1 MSGPESILVRILAST
16 DSVWLPIR
24 QWRGRLPQNVGAA
37 RRAYASNGVPWASNA
52 HGPAGWKAAQRD
64 LEALAGDGLVVAAK
78 PRSGAR
84 TLGVR
89 LSADGMAAARR
100 LVGLPSVGDSWQAAH
115 ALGELSRRP
124 AKWATDVWIAE
135 ARLAEPADFGR
146 LEMKLLPALVAG
158 HVESGSDIRG
168 RVSYRLT
175 PSGWA
180 WLAEPPEPDGPGEYN
195 AEADAAYMEHLR
207 AALARLE
214 MAEVAEPRELG
225 ALPLP
230 EAMGGLRAA
239 EVI

>member
-1 MSGPESILVRILAST
+1 
-16 DSVWLPIR
+16 
-24 QWRGRLPQNVGAA
+24 
-37 RRAYASNGVPWASNA
+37 
-52 HGPAGWKAAQRD
+52 

-115 ALGELSRRP
+115 ALGGSSRRP

-158 HVESGSDIRG
+158 HVESGSNIRG
-168 RVSYRLT
+168 RVSYKLT
-175 PSGWA
+175 SAGWT
-180 WLAEPPEPDGPGEYN
+180 WLADKPEPDGPDEYD
-195 AEADAAYMEHLR
+195 ADADAAYAEALR
-207 AALARLE
+207 SALARLE
-214 MAEVAEPRELG
+214 SAEVAEPRELG

-230 EAMGGLRAA
+230 EALGGLRAA
-239 EVI
+239 EVT